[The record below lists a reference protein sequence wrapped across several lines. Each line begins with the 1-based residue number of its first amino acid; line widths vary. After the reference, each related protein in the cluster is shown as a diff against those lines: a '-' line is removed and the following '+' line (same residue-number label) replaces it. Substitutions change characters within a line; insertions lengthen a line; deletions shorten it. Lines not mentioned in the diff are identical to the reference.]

1 MSGDT
6 VTIRLNKEEKELFE
20 NIAKMYDCSLSATIK
35 RLAIEKIEDDIDLE
49 TIRKFEKLE
58 KTGKLKVRPIEELW
72 KEMDEND

>member
-49 TIRKFEKLE
+49 TIRKFENKE
-58 KTGKLKVRPIEELW
+58 KIGKTKIRPIEELW
-72 KEMDEND
+72 KAMDDND